1 MDDVD
6 ESAAMISPSAQKRRI
21 CFASDPVSGTADAA
35 ARLMRSPTPYPK
47 ELRVLARYARY
58 IQANGQSEYVHVE
71 GLQNG
76 EVDTNGVEIKE
87 ARVTAN
93 TPMTA
98 PADEHLQTRQPS
110 QYIDEAHEDIEARC
124 YDELSR
130 YADQQTLQ
138 SQPLMA
144 PLHNRSHIH
153 ATLSPLLGDD
163 EMDARAAFFYATAE
177 QKITTPV
184 PQIMDYEN
192 VSLCSSSVNPST
204 LVRFPSVQGQH
215 QMHHNT
221 GSTTQDRPSNEQ
233 ASLFGNGSLSSAMGL
248 NGINVERQYFSNGT
262 GTRSPAM
269 LPNPNQYYPYMEEH
283 VHGVSQVESIYGTHL
298 SNNQSTVHNSN
309 NGPIE
314 DVYYAASQVSDYSQA
329 HWNNPALSQNG
340 DRLSMTSDYARSEMS
355 SVNNVPISNR
365 QPPPYHIARAFTKK
379 SKTDLQHY
387 EHYRHQNG
395 TIVGSPPDNNDS
407 EDTIQMTNGH
417 NDDNHTETDQS
428 QVQLYQKG
436 QSAAHLEQT
445 EFHENFVNIT
455 HDSAHHQP
463 QRITSPRIVDVQQQH
478 DTRNGSASP
487 TTIRSPNGMDT
498 NLNPDSDSP
507 ASSVQSQST
516 TNSTQQRNGKSPWL
530 FGYHKN
536 PKVMQLSV
544 PKTLEIGFTLT
555 QPAGGGS
562 VGIFVG
568 DVDVNS
574 IVNTILKRHDKV
586 LDMDGVDFTRIALP
600 DALTVL
606 SNAGPIINMMISR
619 I

>member
-1 MDDVD
+1 MADID

-58 IQANGQSEYVHVE
+58 IQVNGQAEYVQVE

-76 EVDTNGVEIKE
+76 EADTNGVEIKE

-93 TPMTA
+93 TPMTV
-98 PADEHLQTRQPS
+98 PTDEQPHHSRQAS
-110 QYIDEAHEDIEARC
+110 QYTDEAHEDIEARC

-130 YADQQTLQ
+130 YADPQSLQ
-138 SQPLMA
+138 NQPIMQ

-184 PQIMDYEN
+184 PQLMDYEN
-192 VSLCSSSVNPST
+192 VSLCSSSVNPAT
-204 LVRFPSVQGQH
+204 LARFPVLGQH
-215 QMHHNT
+215 QLQMGSNQDR
-221 GSTTQDRPSNEQ
+221 STTNEQ
-233 ASLFGNGSLSSAMGL
+233 AGLFGDGSLSSAMGL
-248 NGINVERQYFSNGT
+248 HAADRQYYSNGT
-262 GTRSPAM
+262 GARSPAM
-269 LPNPNQYYPYMEEH
+269 LPNPNQYYPYLAE
-283 VHGVSQVESIYGTHL
+283 GVSQVEGVYGSHV
-298 SNNQSTVHNSN
+298 SNNQSGSHSN
-309 NGPIE
+309 NGLVE

-329 HWNNPALSQNG
+329 HWNNPALSTNG
-340 DRLSMTSDYARSEMS
+340 DRISMTSDYARSEMS

-395 TIVGSPPDNNDS
+395 AIIGGPTAHDDGQDANQ
-407 EDTIQMTNGH
+407 TTNGH
-417 NDDNHTETDQS
+417 NDDNHSQTDLLP
-428 QVQLYQKG
+428 VQPYHNG
-436 QSAAHLEQT
+436 QLAAHQEQS
-445 EFHENFVNIT
+445 EFHENFVNIA
-455 HDSAHHQP
+455 HDSTQHA
-463 QRITSPRIVDVQQQH
+463 QRIVSPQIADIQQLDVH
-478 DTRNGSASP
+478 NGSASP
-487 TTIRSPNGMDT
+487 STIRAPNGMDS

-544 PKTLEIGFTLT
+544 PKTLEVGFTLT
-555 QPAGGGS
+555 QPASGDAS
-562 VGIFVG
+562 GIFVG

-606 SNAGPIINMMISR
+606 SNAGPVINMMISR

>member
-1 MDDVD
+1 MSNID
-6 ESAAMISPSAQKRRI
+6 ESVAMISPSAQKRRI

-76 EVDTNGVEIKE
+76 EVDTNGIEIKE

-93 TPMTA
+93 PPMTA
-98 PADEHLQTRQPS
+98 QTEEHLHHQNQPS
-110 QYIDEAHEDIEARC
+110 QYTDEAHEDIEARC

-138 SQPLMA
+138 NQPLMA

-192 VSLCSSSVNPST
+192 VSLCSSSVNPAT
-204 LVRFPSVQGQH
+204 LARFPVLNQH
-215 QMHHNT
+215 QQL
-221 GSTTQDRPSNEQ
+221 GLPQDRPTNEQ
-233 ASLFGNGSLSSAMGL
+233 ASLFGDGSLSSAMG
-248 NGINVERQYFSNGT
+248 INAAERQYYTHGT
-262 GTRSPAM
+262 GGRSPAM
-269 LPNPNQYYPYMEEH
+269 LPNPNQYYPYMEQHSHE
-283 VHGVSQVESIYGTHL
+283 VTQGVEGVYGTA
-298 SNNQSTVHNSN
+298 NNHSGVHNV
-309 NGPIE
+309 NGPPVE

-329 HWNNPALSQNG
+329 HWNNPALSNNG

-355 SVNNVPISNR
+355 SVNNVPIPNR

-395 TIVGSPPDNNDS
+395 TIIGSPSDNVAP
-407 EDTIQMTNGH
+407 EAIQILNGH
-417 NDDNHTETDQS
+417 NDDNHSETEQS
-428 QVQLYQKG
+428 QAQLYHNG
-436 QSAAHLEQT
+436 QSVVHLEQT
-445 EFHENFVNIT
+445 EFHENFVNLT
-455 HDSAHHQP
+455 HDSIHQP
-463 QRITSPRIVDVQQQH
+463 QRIMSPRIADMQQL
-478 DTRNGSASP
+478 DATKKSASP
-487 TTIRSPNGMDT
+487 SIRSPNGMDS

-516 TNSTQQRNGKSPWL
+516 TDSTQQRNGKSPWL

-555 QPAGGGS
+555 QPAGGGAA
-562 VGIFVG
+562 GIFVG

-606 SNAGPIINMMISR
+606 SNAGPVINMMISR

>member
-1 MDDVD
+1 M
-6 ESAAMISPSAQKRRI
+6 Q
-21 CFASDPVSGTADAA
+21 
-35 ARLMRSPTPYPK
+35 
-47 ELRVLARYARY
+47 
-58 IQANGQSEYVHVE
+58 VE

-76 EVDTNGVEIKE
+76 EVDTNGIEIKE
-87 ARVTAN
+87 ARVTTN
-93 TPMTA
+93 TPMTVTN
-98 PADEHLQTRQPS
+98 EENLHTRQPS
-110 QYIDEAHEDIEARC
+110 QYNDEPHEDIEARC
-124 YDELSR
+124 YDELRR
-130 YADQQTLQ
+130 YADQQSLQ

-144 PLHNRSHIH
+144 PLHNRSHIE

-163 EMDARAAFFYATAE
+163 EIDARAAFFYATAE

-184 PQIMDYEN
+184 PQLMDYEN
-192 VSLCSSSVNPST
+192 VSLCSSSVNPAT
-204 LVRFPSVQGQH
+204 LARFPVLGQQ
-215 QMHHNT
+215 QMQM
-221 GSTTQDRPSNEQ
+221 GATQDRPINDQ
-233 ASLFGNGSLSSAMGL
+233 VGLFSDGSLSSAMGM
-248 NGINVERQYFSNGT
+248 NGINADRQYYSNGT
-262 GTRSPAM
+262 GARSPAM
-269 LPNPNQYYPYMEEH
+269 LPNPNQYYPYIEEH
-283 VHGVSQVESIYGTHL
+283 VHGVSKNEGVYGSHI
-298 SNNQSTVHNSN
+298 SNNQSGHHAI
-309 NGPIE
+309 NGPTE

-329 HWNNPALSQNG
+329 PWNNPALSNNG

-395 TIVGSPPDNNDS
+395 TIPGVPD
-407 EDTIQMTNGH
+407 EGIATQIAIPITNGH
-417 NDDNHTETDQS
+417 NNDDHLETDPS
-428 QVQLYQKG
+428 QTQIYHNG
-436 QSAAHLEQT
+436 QSVAHLEQT

-455 HDSAHHQP
+455 TNDLTHQP
-463 QRITSPRIVDVQQQH
+463 QRILSPRIADLQQMNSP
-478 DTRNGSASP
+478 NGSESP
-487 TTIRSPNGMDT
+487 VLRSPNGVDS

-516 TNSTQQRNGKSPWL
+516 TNSMPPRNGKSPWL

-555 QPAGGGS
+555 QPANGGAT
-562 VGIFVG
+562 GIFVG
-568 DVDVNS
+568 DVDGNS

-586 LDMDGVDFTRIALP
+586 LDMDGVDFTRIALT

-606 SNAGPIINMMISR
+606 SNAGPVINMMISR

>member
-1 MDDVD
+1 MADID

-21 CFASDPVSGTADAA
+21 CFASDPVSGTPDAA

-76 EVDTNGVEIKE
+76 EMDTNGVEIKE

-93 TPMTA
+93 TPMAA
-98 PADEHLQTRQPS
+98 PTDEQLPLRQIS
-110 QYIDEAHEDIEARC
+110 QFKDEVHEDIEARC

-138 SQPLMA
+138 NQPLMA

-163 EMDARAAFFYATAE
+163 EIDARAAFFYATAE

-192 VSLCSSSVNPST
+192 VSLCSSSVNPAT
-204 LVRFPSVQGQH
+204 LARFPGSVGQH
-215 QMHHNT
+215 HQLLQM
-221 GSTTQDRPSNEQ
+221 GSTQDRPTNEQ
-233 ASLFGNGSLSSAMGL
+233 AGLFGDGSLSSAMGM
-248 NGINVERQYFSNGT
+248 NGMNGMNGDRQYYSNGT

-269 LPNPNQYYPYMEEH
+269 LPNPNQYYPYIEEH
-283 VHGVSQVESIYGTHL
+283 LNGVRQVEGVYGTHI
-298 SNNQSTVHNSN
+298 SNLHSAIHTN
-309 NGPIE
+309 NGPVE
-314 DVYYAASQVSDYSQA
+314 DVYYAASQASDYA
-329 HWNNPALSQNG
+329 HWNNPALSNNG

-355 SVNNVPISNR
+355 SVNNVPVSNR

-395 TIVGSPPDNNDS
+395 TILGDPLA
-407 EDTIQMTNGH
+407 NGDQDPIDIH
-417 NDDNHTETDQS
+417 NSYNDDKHLETDQS
-428 QVQLYQKG
+428 HGQVFHNG
-436 QSAAHLEQT
+436 PSAAQLEQS
-445 EFHENFVNIT
+445 EFHENFVNLT
-455 HDSAHHQP
+455 HESPHQP
-463 QRITSPRIVDVQQQH
+463 QRIMSPRIADIQH
-478 DTRNGSASP
+478 PNDSASP
-487 TTIRSPNGMDT
+487 SIRSPNGMDS

-516 TNSTQQRNGKSPWL
+516 SNSMQQRNGKSPWL

-536 PKVMQLSV
+536 PKVMQLTV
-544 PKTLEIGFTLT
+544 PKLPEIGFKLT
-555 QPAGGGS
+555 QPAGCGGA
-562 VGIFVG
+562 GIFVG
-568 DVDVNS
+568 DIDVNS

-586 LDMDGVDFTRIALP
+586 LDIDGVDFTRISLP

-606 SNAGPIINMMISR
+606 SNAGPVINMMISR